1 MDLGEQSIPA
11 QLCQVPRVAT
21 VGLHTVA
28 GLTQDERR
36 GDVAYLCYQKMS
48 SARMSRGET
57 LVLVMQP
64 ARDRPTHDLALAP
77 GR

>member
-1 MDLGEQSIPA
+1 MSWSRSAVSSFTFLLKAVVMAENCPSPGPHD
-11 QLCQVPRVAT
+11 R
-21 VGLHTVA
+21 H
-28 GLTQDERR
+28 
-36 GDVAYLCYQKMS
+36 LCYQKMP

-64 ARDRPTHDLALAP
+64 AQDRPTHDLALAP

>member
-1 MDLGEQSIPA
+1 MNIA
-11 QLCQVPRVAT
+11 APRAFGT
-21 VGLHTVA
+21 RRSWA
-28 GLTQDERR
+28 GAWVRCYVCRDGRR
-36 GDVAYLCYQKMS
+36 WRRRCTLCYQKMS